1 MGRMT
6 RELKEVEAALAHDLN
21 NCLQVAMGNLEVLRR
36 RAAFVPEIV
45 NAALNATRDAAHL
58 ADRLV
63 SIGRLRNL
71 EPRALDL
78 NAALTDLADMIG
90 RTVGDAVRLDL
101 QLAPDAGEV
110 RVDPRC
116 LQLALLELATN
127 ARDAMPA
134 GGRLT
139 LRSAP
144 ATGGLALIEIADTGP
159 GLPPERAARAF
170 EPVFQPGKP
179 ALGLH
184 LVERCAEA
192 SGGRVEISSD
202 SRGTRVALYLPSP

>member
-1 MGRMT
+1 MSRD
-6 RELKEVEAALAHDLN
+6 LKEVEAALAHDLN

-36 RAAFVPEIV
+36 RAAFVPENV
-45 NAALNATRDAAHL
+45 NAALNATCDAAHL

-63 SIGRLRNL
+63 SLGRLKDL
-71 EPRALDL
+71 EPRALEL

-90 RTVGDAVRLDL
+90 RTVGDSVRLDL
-101 QLAPDAGEV
+101 QLAPDTGKAM
-110 RVDPRC
+110 VDPRC

-139 LRSAP
+139 MRSAP
-144 ATGGLALIEIADTGP
+144 APGGLAMIEIADTGA
-159 GLPPERAARAF
+159 GLPPGRAAGPFNPLYHAA
-170 EPVFQPGKP
+170 KP
-179 ALGLH
+179 ALGLY
-184 LVERCAEA
+184 LVERCVEA

-202 SRGTRVALYLPSP
+202 SRGTRVRLYLPNPR